1 MANIDIAIRA
11 AREAADIINQASRNI
26 ENVNVQTKALHDYV
40 TDADKAA
47 ERAVIDILSHY

>member
-26 ENVNVQTKALHDYV
+26 ENRQRPD
-40 TDADKAA
+40 
-47 ERAVIDILSHY
+47 ESSS